1 LRIGGV
7 VLLVDSLLV
16 PALAAESEF
25 GLFASP
31 CVPEKPSAF
40 TGLLDIC
47 DSAKLSL
54 KIDAQQPIAW
64 PIKESMR
71 IDVLD
76 VTAAHRVV
84 VACSGKPQQSFRFRF
99 SNFKTTHLCLFIND
113 LYKTVQLWEP
123 KKAPWCHCE

>member
-1 LRIGGV
+1 LKIGGV
-7 VLLVDSLLV
+7 ILLVVSLLS
-16 PALAAESEF
+16 PAFAGQSESRS
-25 GLFASP
+25 LCVAP
-31 CVPEKPSAF
+31 VPEKPSPV

-54 KIDAQQPIAW
+54 RIDAQQPIAW
-64 PIKESMR
+64 PIKESRR

-76 VTAAHRVV
+76 LTTIHRVV
-84 VACSGKPQQSFRFRF
+84 VACDGKPQQSFKFRF

-123 KKAPWCHCE
+123 KNAPWCHCK

>member
-7 VLLVDSLLV
+7 VLLLVSLLS
-16 PALAAESEF
+16 PAFAAESEF
-25 GLFASP
+25 GSLCIAP
-31 CVPEKPSAF
+31 VPEKPSPF

-84 VACSGKPQQSFRFRF
+84 VACNGKPQQSFRFRF
-99 SNFKTTHLCLFIND
+99 SNFKTTPVCLFISD

-123 KKAPWCHCE
+123 KKASWCHCE